1 MSNVEVY
8 IPNAPNSSSFTYTK
22 NKDSVVLGNNSS
34 IIKEYIYEN
43 EKFSLIDLH
52 NKVDF
57 IFNSLPDEIQKNYE
71 EYKLLKKLA
80 K

>member
-8 IPNAPNSSSFTYTK
+8 IPNAPDSSSFTYTK

-43 EKFSLIDLH
+43 EKFSL
-52 NKVDF
+52 
-57 IFNSLPDEIQKNYE
+57 
-71 EYKLLKKLA
+71 
-80 K
+80 